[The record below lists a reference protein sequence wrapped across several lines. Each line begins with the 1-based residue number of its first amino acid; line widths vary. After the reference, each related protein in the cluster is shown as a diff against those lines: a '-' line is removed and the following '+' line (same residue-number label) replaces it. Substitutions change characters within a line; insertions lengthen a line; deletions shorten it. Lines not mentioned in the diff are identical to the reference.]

1 MGADENVAAT
11 YYSHLIIYVLHVSV
25 KHYETQIDLKARC
38 RRESKQNDRH
48 PKDIPILLHRDTS
61 HTSSSSSSF

>member
-25 KHYETQIDLKARC
+25 KHYETQIEKAN
-38 RRESKQNDRH
+38 KTT
-48 PKDIPILLHRDTS
+48 DIQKIYPYSYIEIH
-61 HTSSSSSSF
+61 HTQAAAAVHFSI